1 MAFAYR
7 RHFKGYGDFGF
18 SLSSIVKDIVNPVA
32 AVQATVQQIGRTV
45 GVQNVQNKIQAPA
58 VIQKIAAVGA
68 APVLALTP
76 GSGTTGS
83 LTKSIAAGMPTQPS
97 GNPLNPGG
105 VPAPQP
111 IYEDAQGN
119 VITQAQY
126 NALMAAQQPAPTTG
140 GLMTTIPQAATA
152 VPSTAPAGSTYTAS
166 GQLINASGQPIDA
179 SGNVLA
185 VTQAPSTTISTTPAV
200 TPAVAAP
207 QALTTAAGQQYY
219 DANGNPISSSQY
231 QLELAQYQA
240 QAAQSSQASQ
250 GASSVVSSGDGGGV
264 SSETPAAPA
273 PAAPV
278 AQPQYDAAGNPI
290 PYDASGNPE
299 YVDQN
304 GNPIS
309 AVQYQQAMAAY
320 QAQAQTSYSTPTPA
334 PAYQDPNDYLA
345 RQRLVQIQAKYNA
358 GQPLTQDD
366 ITFLNFM
373 ASALAS
379 QPVQQAVPV
388 VVSSPTPMS
397 VPAMPASPAM
407 SGFGISPIWSR
418 SKLPPMRHALDT
430 DKLWRDEAVAS
441 KISPNVTTSEYSM
454 PSFAKS
460 SAGSFNP
467 QENFSG
473 MEEWTTI

>member
-32 AVQATVQQIGRTV
+32 AVQATVRQIGRTV
-45 GVQNVQNKIQAPA
+45 GVQNVQNVIKAPA
-58 VIQKIAAVGA
+58 VLQKIAAVVT
-68 APVLALTP
+68 APLLAIIP

-97 GNPLNPGG
+97 GNPLNSGP
-105 VPAPQP
+105 VPAPPP
-111 IYEDAQGN
+111 IYEDASGN

-126 NALMAAQQPAPTTG
+126 NNLMAQQGLTPTGTPLAPVV
-140 GLMTTIPQAATA
+140 PVAAAA
-152 VPSTAPAGSTYTAS
+152 VPSVVPA
-166 GQLINASGQPIDA
+166 
-179 SGNVLA
+179 V
-185 VTQAPSTTISTTPAV
+185 VTPAV

-250 GASSVVSSGDGGGV
+250 GASSVVSSGGGGGV

-379 QPVQQAVPV
+379 QPVQQAAPV

>member
-58 VIQKIAAVGA
+58 VIQDIGAAVA
-68 APVLALTP
+68 APLLALTP
-76 GSGTTGS
+76 GSGVF
-83 LTKSIAAGMPTQPS
+83 LQPKKALAAGLQPS
-97 GNPLNPGG
+97 GNPLNTGP
-105 VPAPQP
+105 VPAPPP
-111 IYEDAQGN
+111 IYEDASGN

-126 NALMAAQQPAPTTG
+126 NNLMAQQGLNPDGTPLAPVVPAAT
-140 GLMTTIPQAATA
+140 TA
-152 VPSTAPAGSTYTAS
+152 VPS
-166 GQLINASGQPIDA
+166 
-179 SGNVLA
+179 V
-185 VTQAPSTTISTTPAV
+185 VPAV
-200 TPAVAAP
+200 VTPVAAAPTVAAP
-207 QALTTAAGQQYY
+207 QELTTAAGQQYY

-379 QPVQQAVPV
+379 QPVQQAAPV

>member
-32 AVQATVQQIGRTV
+32 AVQGTVQQIGRTV

-97 GNPLNPGG
+97 GG

-126 NALMAAQQPAPTTG
+126 NNLMAQQGLTPTGTPLAPVV
-140 GLMTTIPQAATA
+140 PVAAAA
-152 VPSTAPAGSTYTAS
+152 VPSVVPA
-166 GQLINASGQPIDA
+166 
-179 SGNVLA
+179 V
-185 VTQAPSTTISTTPAV
+185 VTPAV

-250 GASSVVSSGDGGGV
+250 GASSVVSSGGGGGV